1 MAEAS
6 RDSSGAAPSVRRA
19 VVPAAGRGTRM
30 QAVAGALPKE
40 LLPIGG
46 RPLLVHA
53 LADLAAGGIEEA
65 LVIVSP
71 EKPQIAAALGDACA
85 GVRLRYALQ
94 PTPRG
99 LADALSLA
107 EEFAAGGPLFC
118 WLPDNH
124 WRRAPGARSATAQ
137 LLAAHAAAPDAT
149 LVALLEHATA
159 TFDPASSGSAGFIE
173 WHRRTGAAAHAP
185 VAIDRVHA
193 KGAAPPPRGTTFL
206 KGFPMTLWSAD
217 LFARIAALR
226 RDPPPGELDDTPLLM
241 ALAREGRLGGAVLR
255 DGALFDCGVPL
266 GYARACAAA
275 SS

>member
-6 RDSSGAAPSVRRA
+6 RESSGAAPAVRRA

-65 LVIVSP
+65 LVIVSL

-94 PTPRG
+94 QSPRG

-124 WRRAPGARSATAQ
+124 WRPDPGAQSATAQ
-137 LLAAHAAAPDAT
+137 LQAAHAAAPDAT

-173 WHRRTGAAAHAP
+173 WHRVPGAPHAP

-217 LFARIAALR
+217 LFARISALR

-241 ALAREGRLGGAVLR
+241 ALAREGRLRGAVLR
-255 DGALFDCGVPL
+255 GGALFDCGVPL